1 MLEAEKN
8 MEKYSDSSFCCHGD
22 RELERPRCSCLDR
35 TTKWPSK
42 NARVEQLC
50 MCKHNCSSNIQWKT
64 TAYSVWWIKPQMET
78 VLCEFRS
85 VTLSGVML
93 LLILTCSGF
102 IPTSVAQGNIY
113 FLCSVLC
120 CKCIIILDPFI
131 KLSGW
136 PRG

>member
-1 MLEAEKN
+1 MLEEGKN
-8 MEKYSDSSFCCHGD
+8 MENYSDSSFFCHRDG
-22 RELERPRCSCLDR
+22 ELERWRCNCHDR
-35 TTKWPSK
+35 MTKWPSK

-50 MCKHNCSSNIQWKT
+50 MCKHKYSSNIHWRTSTSSK
-64 TAYSVWWIKPQMET
+64 WWIKPQMET
-78 VLCEFRS
+78 VFCEFRS

-102 IPTSVAQGNIY
+102 IQTSVAQGNIY

-131 KLSGW
+131 LW
-136 PRG
+136 